1 MMVNQIQKRLAL
13 SGALLFSVSMALGLW
28 AVVALTGGVK
38 VGIPR
43 EALTPH
49 LTGSLGGLWLITVAW
64 TFEFLYYGEKGLRRL
79 ALCVAFPAWA
89 NLLVTLFA
97 SIVGARGLWY
107 NGNLANDV
115 VSFLL
120 QATVVLPTL
129 IAGGFWVN
137 GFRSKRLQPAQ

>member
-1 MMVNQIQKRLAL
+1 MMEKIQKRLAL
-13 SGALLFSVSMALGLW
+13 SGALLFFVSMALGLW
-28 AVVALTGGVK
+28 AVVALTGAVK

-43 EALTPH
+43 ESLTPH

-64 TFEFLYYGEKGLRRL
+64 TFKFLHYGEKGLRRL
-79 ALCVAFPAWA
+79 AVGVAFPAWA

-107 NGNLANDV
+107 DGQLANDV

-129 IAGGFWVN
+129 IACGFWVN
-137 GFRSKRLQPAQ
+137 GFRTKRQQPAS